1 MLISAAIVVVSPVAE
16 LLKSQF
22 ECHLPFVFFVENLLR
37 DLIDRESGKQSSNSL
52 LHSLCSLEVCS
63 RFLSVLLFS
72 WVMGQIAITTS
83 TKSFD
88 GEVEEKGDLQVTEY
102 LNSA

>member
-1 MLISAAIVVVSPVAE
+1 MGLQQVSDRMLIFVGISISTVLLAFCLSVIAAAIVVVSHVAE

-22 ECHLPFVFFVENLLR
+22 ECHLPFVVVCVENLLR

-63 RFLSVLLFS
+63 HFLSVLLFS
-72 WVMGQIAITTS
+72 
-83 TKSFD
+83 
-88 GEVEEKGDLQVTEY
+88 
-102 LNSA
+102 